1 MSSITEKKTGKSYWR
16 SLDDLADSDR
26 FQEIVRNEF
35 PGFEEE
41 LATPQSRRGFLK
53 LMGGSMALAGLTAC
67 RWPVEEIVPFADR
80 PEGMTPGIP
89 NHYAT
94 AMELG
99 GVSTG
104 LLVTSYDGRPIKIEG
119 NRLHP
124 YSGGATSA
132 MAQGAMLELYDPDR
146 SRKVTR
152 RDGEGSWEALDRFV
166 AETAAGLGAGD
177 GFAVLS
183 EASGSPT
190 LNRIRERLAA
200 KYPEM
205 SWVEYEPLS
214 REQERAGALMAF
226 GGAYRAIPD
235 LAAAE
240 VVVSFENDLLQ
251 DHPAALKN
259 IAGFAAGRNP
269 ERGKVSR
276 LYVAEAAMSL
286 TGARADHRMAVRS
299 GDIRAIAFG
308 VAAELFLHQ
317 GVSLPAGFAGLLEE
331 LEQAA
336 GHPIH
341 AGLIKSMAA
350 DLAAH
355 RGQGY
360 VSAGSRQPVVVHVL
374 CHLMNQALGNIGQT
388 VTYVK
393 EEGLA
398 PANSLSDFRR
408 LVEGM
413 KAGQVDTLVILG
425 GNPVYNTPA
434 DLDFAAAL
442 ADVPTS
448 IRLGLYEDETSAA
461 CSWHVPQA
469 HFLESWGD
477 GRAWDGTVSV
487 VQPLIA
493 PLWSGRSAIE
503 IMAAFEG
510 HGPIS
515 GYELVKS
522 VYPESAWRKTLH
534 DGLQQGSAF
543 AAENPAVRNDWA
555 DGRLAG
561 LAALSTPDPD
571 TLELSFVADVKIH
584 DGRFAGNGWL
594 QELPDPLTKLTW
606 DNAAVLSP
614 VTAARLGI
622 SDGDMVKISVSGTD
636 LEMPVYQMPGQAVD
650 TVMLALGY
658 GRSFRHPVANG
669 VGFNTYRLRKMT
681 GMAFATGS
689 VAKCGGTYPLS
700 STQDFHA
707 MDDRGAREVEKRAE
721 EFIREVEAA
730 DWFHDPAHAMH
741 GGHKL
746 PDADL
751 WEPLKYDGAH
761 AWAMSIDLNS
771 CVGCAACTIACQ
783 AENNIPVVGKDQ
795 VGRGRDMHW
804 IRVDRYFSGEPEN
817 PEVRFQPVACQH
829 CENAPCEQVCPV
841 AATTHDDEGL
851 NVMVYNRCIG
861 TRYCSNNC
869 PFKVRRFNF
878 YNFHRKDSGVPE
890 QNYQV
895 ASMVYNPEVTI
906 RARGVMEK
914 CTFCLQRISQAKI
927 TAKNEGRKLQD
938 GDVVPACQQVCPA
951 SAIRFGDLTD
961 ESSQVVRQRTDHR
974 AYTMLDDLKVKP
986 RVNYMARL
994 RNSGHGDDP
1003 VSGEHS

>member
-1 MSSITEKKTGKSYWR
+1 MSSITEKKTGKTYWR
-16 SLDDLADSDR
+16 SLDDLADTDR

-41 LATPQSRRGFLK
+41 LATPGSRRGFLK
-53 LMGGSMALAGLTAC
+53 LMGGSVALAGLTAC
-67 RWPVEEIVPFADR
+67 RWPVEEIVPFAHR
-80 PEGMTPGIP
+80 PEGSTPGIP

-119 NRLHP
+119 NKLHP
-124 YSGGATSA
+124 YSAGATSA
-132 MAQGAMLELYDPDR
+132 MAQGAMLELYDPER

-152 RDGEGSWEALDRFV
+152 RDGEGSWEGLDRLV
-166 AETAAGLGAGD
+166 AEIAAGLGTGE

-205 SWVEYEPLS
+205 RWVEYEPLS

-226 GGAYRAIPD
+226 GGSYRAIPD

-299 GDIRAIAFG
+299 EDIRAIAFG
-308 VAAELFLHQ
+308 VAAELFLRR
-317 GVSLPAGFAGLLEE
+317 GVPLPAGFAGLRQE

-336 GHPIH
+336 GHPVH
-341 AGLIKSMAA
+341 AGLIKAMAA

-355 RGQGY
+355 HGHGY
-360 VSAGSRQPVVVHVL
+360 VTAGPRQAVVVHAL
-374 CHLMNQALGNIGQT
+374 CHLMNQVLGNVGQT

-398 PANSLSDFRR
+398 PANTLGDFRR
-408 LVEGM
+408 LVEAM
-413 KAGQVDTLVILG
+413 KAGQVETVVILG
-425 GNPVYNTPA
+425 GNPVYNAPA
-434 DLDFAAAL
+434 DIDFAGAL
-442 ADVPTS
+442 AGVPTS
-448 IRLGLYEDETSAA
+448 IRLGLHEDETSAA
-461 CSWHVPQA
+461 CTWHVPQA

-510 HGPIS
+510 ATAS
-515 GYELVKS
+515 GYELVKAGYPDS
-522 VYPESAWRKTLH
+522 VWRKTLH
-534 DGLQQGSAF
+534 DGIQEGSAP
-543 AAENPAVRNDWA
+543 EVETPAVGNAWA
-555 DGRLAG
+555 DSRLAG
-561 LAALSTPDPD
+561 LAALSAPAPETI
-571 TLELSFVADVKIH
+571 EISFAADAKIY

-606 DNAAVLSP
+606 DNAVVLSP
-614 VTAARLGI
+614 VTAARLGLT
-622 SDGDMVKISVSGTD
+622 DGDMVKISVSGAD

-650 TVMLALGY
+650 TAMLALGY
-658 GRSFRHPVANG
+658 GRTIEHAVASK
-669 VGFNTYRLRKMT
+669 VGFNTYRLRKSTAMH
-681 GMAFATGS
+681 FAAGT
-689 VAKCGGTYPLS
+689 VAKCGGKYTLS

-707 MDDRGAREVEKRAE
+707 MDDRGAREVEDRAE
-721 EFIREVEAA
+721 EFIREVEAEE
-730 DWFHDPAHAMH
+730 WFHDPAHAMH

-751 WEPLKYDGAH
+751 WEPLKYNGAH

-795 VGRGRDMHW
+795 VARGRDMHW
-804 IRVDRYFSGEPEN
+804 IRVDRYFTGEPEN

-878 YNFHRKDSGVPE
+878 FNFHKNES
-890 QNYQV
+890 
-895 ASMVYNPEVTI
+895 ATTKMAYNPEVTV

-961 ESSQVVRQRTDHR
+961 ESSQVVRRRTDQR
-974 AYTMLDDLKVKP
+974 SYTMLDDLKVKP

-1003 VSGEHS
+1003 TSGEHS

>member
-1 MSSITEKKTGKSYWR
+1 MSSITEKKTGKTYWR
-16 SLDDLADSDR
+16 SLDDLADTAR

-35 PGFEEE
+35 PGFEQE
-41 LATPQSRRGFLK
+41 LATPRSRRGFLK

-80 PEGMTPGIP
+80 PDGTTPGIP

-104 LLVTSYDGRPIKIEG
+104 LLVTSYDGRPIKVEG
-119 NRLHP
+119 NSLHP

-146 SRKVTR
+146 SRKVMR
-152 RDGEGSWEALDRFV
+152 REGEGSWEALDRFF
-166 AETAAGLGAGD
+166 AETAAGLGSGD
-177 GFAVLS
+177 RFAVLS
-183 EASGSPT
+183 EAVGSPT
-190 LNRIRERLAA
+190 LKRIRERLANR
-200 KYPEM
+200 YPGM
-205 SWVEYEPLS
+205 RWVEYEALDRGNEKAGSELAFQARYRPVQDLS
-214 REQERAGALMAF
+214 
-226 GGAYRAIPD
+226 
-235 LAAAE
+235 AAQ
-240 VVVSFENDLLQ
+240 VIVSFEDDLLQ
-251 DHPAALKN
+251 DHPAAVKN
-259 IAGFAAGRNP
+259 ISGFAAGRNP
-269 ERGKVSR
+269 ERGHVSR
-276 LYVAEAAMSL
+276 LYVAESAMTL
-286 TGARADHRMAVRS
+286 TGSRADHRMAVRS
-299 GDIRAIAFG
+299 GDVAAIAFA
-308 VAAELFLHQ
+308 VAAELFLNK
-317 GVSLPAGFAGLLEE
+317 GLALPSGFESLRQLLET
-331 LEQAA
+331 AS
-336 GHPIH
+336 GHPAH
-341 AGLIKSMAA
+341 TGTVKSIAD
-350 DLAAH
+350 DLAAN
-355 RGQGY
+355 RG
-360 VSAGSRQPVVVHVL
+360 SSLLTAGRRQPAQVHALV
-374 CHLMNQALGNIGQT
+374 HLLNQALGNAGRT
-388 VTYVK
+388 VSYLR
-393 EEGLA
+393 EDDSADRLEDLEGLVSA
-398 PANSLSDFRR
+398 MI
-408 LVEGM
+408 G
-413 KAGQVDTLVILG
+413 GQVETLVILG
-425 GNPVYNTPA
+425 GNPAYNAPA
-434 DLDFAAAL
+434 DLNFTAAL
-442 ADVPTS
+442 AGVPAS

-461 CSWHVPQA
+461 STWHVPQA
-469 HFLESWGD
+469 HFLESWSD

-487 VQPLIA
+487 IQPLIA

-503 IMAAFEG
+503 VMAAFEG
-510 HGPIS
+510 GAAAS
-515 GYELVKS
+515 GYDLVKAGYDEGS
-522 VYPESAWRKTLH
+522 WRQTLH
-534 DGLQQGSAF
+534 AGLLEGSALPQ
-543 AAENPAVRNDWA
+543 ETPVVGHGWVD
-555 DGRLAG
+555 DELAG
-561 LAALSTPDPD
+561 LAAVAPASIA
-571 TLELSFVADVKIH
+571 LEYVFAADVKLH
-584 DGRFAGNGWL
+584 DGRFAANGWL

-606 DNAAVLSP
+606 DNAAVMSP
-614 VTAARLGI
+614 VLAARVGV
-622 SDGDMVKISVSGTD
+622 SDGDMVQVMVGGTSME
-636 LEMPVYQMPGQAVD
+636 LPVYQMPGQAADSV
-650 TVMLALGY
+650 TLALGY
-658 GRSFRHPVANG
+658 GREFGHPVADG
-669 VGFNTYRLRKMT
+669 VGFNTYALRRSDTMHT
-681 GMAFATGS
+681 AL
-689 VAKCGGTYPLS
+689 GTIAAAAGKYTLS

-707 MDDRGAREVEKRAE
+707 MDDRGAQEMEDRAE
-721 EFIREVEAA
+721 QFIREVEAD

-751 WEPLKYDGAH
+751 WEPPKYDGDH

-795 VGRGRDMHW
+795 IARGRDMHW
-804 IRVDRYFSGEPEN
+804 IRVDRYFSGAPEN

-878 YNFHRKDSGVPE
+878 FNFHRKESGVPE
-890 QNYQV
+890 QNYEI
-895 ASMVYNPEVTI
+895 ANMVHNPEVTV

-961 ESSQVVRQRTDHR
+961 ENSHVVRQRTDHR

-994 RNSGHGDDP
+994 RNTGHGDDP